1 MTELRIARYD
11 LTLTVTTPVRLPPFA
26 GSTLRGAFG
35 GTFKRMVCVERHGEC
50 PRCLLRK
57 QCAYPYIFETW
68 IERGEQARTE
78 VARPFVISD
87 LGFRIAEHRQYA
99 TGDCINFSLH
109 LFGRAIDYLPYFVLT
124 FREAGLNGLGAG
136 RGTCEL
142 TEVAAIH
149 PVSGER
155 RPFYDRETGCL
166 RDADLSVSTSEMADT
181 PPLETNRLTIEF
193 LTYTRLMYLDHF
205 VDRVEFHILISRLLR
220 RLEAL
225 SQIHGSGPLDV
236 DARDLIN
243 KAKDLRLVEC
253 NHRWHDWERYS
264 SRQQS
269 KVRMGGVLGEAVYE
283 ADSPEAL
290 APYLPLLRVGEL
302 THVGKGCVFGMGK
315 IAATCLVVACAP
327 VGRG

>member
-1 MTELRIARYD
+1 MLGDLLIARFEFA
-11 LTLTVTTPVRLPPFA
+11 LTATTPVRLPHYA

-35 GTFKRMVCVERHGEC
+35 ITFKRMVCIERHREC
-50 PRCLLRK
+50 PRCLLRQ

-68 IERGEQARTE
+68 IEGGEGARQE
-78 VARPFVISD
+78 VARPFVIEPPANGRAGEWENGRVYEAGEEIRFE
-87 LGFRIAEHRQYA
+87 L
-99 TGDCINFSLH
+99 L
-109 LFGRAIDYLPYFVLT
+109 LFGRAVDYLPYFVLT
-124 FREAGLNGLGAG
+124 FRDAGLNGLGAG

-142 TEVAAIH
+142 TEVVAIH

-155 RPFYDRETGCL
+155 RSIYDSDTGCL
-166 RDADLSVSTSEMADT
+166 RDADLSAPASEIADT
-181 PPLETNRLTIEF
+181 APLPTQRLTIAF

-225 SQIHGSGPLDV
+225 SQIHGGGPLDV

-243 KAKDLRLVEC
+243 NAKDIRLVEC

-269 KVRMGGVLGEAVYE
+269 KVSMGGLLGEAVYE
-283 ADSPEAL
+283 ADSPDAL
-290 APYLPLLRVGEL
+290 LPYLPLLKLGEL

-315 IAATCLVVACAP
+315 YVAT
-327 VGRG
+327 